1 MDALDGLIEKIAF
14 DSLRIYERAALPNF
28 ASSFRVNPC
37 SKIEERCR
45 EWFTCLGGAVALEQ
59 RLHLLDVSF
68 EDMPNILSDDGV
80 WCPSHLLPAWTDMLK
95 KAIEAA
101 QGGSWRQTV
110 LLGVVEE
117 NRKKIAFSRVY
128 LPLLMVVYQNL
139 TLNAHT
145 SRFLSEN
152 AKLDILNHA
161 LLLCH
166 RLSSRSI
173 FLEYSARLVYNRNK
187 GPVPDSFYD
196 DFQADFLENG
206 FAHFFSEYASLARI
220 LCTSLMQWIDYIHE
234 VIDHLSQDESWI
246 AKDILGEEVLP
257 PIKNIHTAGEDVHLG
272 GRKVLVLT
280 LESGQKIV
288 YKPRTLHA
296 EQAFAEYLEQAAE
309 LGLGFNFKSP
319 RMIVRENYGWAEF
332 ISQEPCVT
340 KNEVHDYY
348 RRAGAL
354 ACLLMFL
361 NGSDLHNENLI
372 AHGSYPVLVD
382 NEVLFDPVVYPM
394 DISAE
399 EKNFEILLR
408 KYSRSVL
415 MTGLLPHW
423 KEIAGIAYDSS
434 SLSAVGNQ
442 MLKRSNLK
450 WSNIGQTNIALEV
463 ERGVVIRVESKE
475 NEVIYQGQIQDIDA
489 YLEDIIAGFEQ
500 AFKLVAEKKATFI
513 AQEGPIYRF
522 EAFPLRYVYR
532 NTRLYMNILYA
543 SFSPS
548 YLRSGVD
555 RSLFFERMF
564 KGVFSQ
570 TNGQQKIAAVAQREI
585 ESMENG
591 DVPYFSSFP
600 QSRSLWIDRLYE
612 IPDFFDEN
620 GMSDVLKNFEATS
633 EKDCV
638 FQTQLIYTSLFT
650 RRANNPHQ
658 NYPER
663 VADEPHSILDPS
675 EFREEA
681 RTIGRILIERAVR
694 GRQHAT
700 WVDLVSDPLIER
712 YIPRPSGFDLYS
724 GLSGVAFFFSALYR
738 TFGEEVFKEYAL
750 AAIKPIR
757 DKLHSSARRSLIS
770 KMGIGG
776 GTGAASIV
784 YAFVKMADMLSEPN
798 LIEEA
803 SRVSEIIT
811 VDKIGQDERFDVIG
825 GAAGTLL
832 CLMSLYE
839 ITRDIGV
846 FQALDHCVDRLAL
859 TAKEIS
865 DGAKVWYTFHGTAL
879 TGFAHGNA
887 GIAYA
892 LGKFGANFND
902 LRSLSL
908 MKSAIAF
915 EAQVFDEQRNNW
927 PDFRSDQLQFMTA
940 WCHGAAG
947 IAMSRAGL
955 LRYVSDD
962 QIRIDAQI
970 GLNTVADY
978 KNMYPDH
985 LCCGALGRA
994 EALLTGGMVLKNERY
1009 INIARQIA
1017 SFVVKN
1023 AASKGGFTFHNVMPT
1038 DMIVSG
1044 FHQGLAGIGYTL
1056 IRMASPDTFPN
1067 VLLWD

>member
-1 MDALDGLIEKIAF
+1 MDALDGQLEKIVW
-14 DSLRIYERAALPNF
+14 DSLRIYERAALPRL
-28 ASSFRVNPC
+28 ASSCRVTPC
-37 SKIEERCR
+37 KKIEERRR
-45 EWFTCLGGAVALEQ
+45 EWADCLGDGDALER
-59 RLHLLDVSF
+59 RLHLLGVSL
-68 EDMPNILSDDGV
+68 DDLPYILTDEGALSASD
-80 WCPSHLLPAWTDMLK
+80 PLPAWTDMLK
-95 KAIEAA
+95 KAIEAVKDGCWK
-101 QGGSWRQTV
+101 QSD
-110 LLGVVEE
+110 LLEIAE
-117 NRKKIAFSRVY
+117 KNRKRIAFARAY
-128 LPLLMVVYQNL
+128 LPLLLVVYQKL
-139 TLNAHT
+139 TVNANA
-145 SRFLSEN
+145 SRFLSEQ
-152 AKLDILNHA
+152 AQRDILDHG

-166 RLSSRSI
+166 RFASRSL
-173 FLEYSARLVYNRNK
+173 FLEYSARLVFNRTK
-187 GPVPDSFYD
+187 GPVPDTFYD

-206 FAHFFSEYASLARI
+206 FAQFFSEYASLARI
-220 LCTSLMQWIDYIHE
+220 LCTSLIQWIEYIHE
-234 VIDHLSQDESWI
+234 VMDHLSYDESRI
-246 AKDILGEEVLP
+246 AKYILGKEVIP
-257 PIKNIHTAGEDVHLG
+257 PIMNIHAAGEDVHLG

-296 EQAFAEYLEQAAE
+296 EQAFSEYIEQATE
-309 LGLGFNFKSP
+309 LGLGLDFKSP
-319 RMIVRENYGWAEF
+319 RMIVHENYGWAEF
-332 ISQEPCVT
+332 ISQEPCT
-340 KNEVHDYY
+340 TPNEVRNYY

-354 ACLLMFL
+354 ACLLMFV

-372 AHGSYPVLVD
+372 AHGPYPVLVD
-382 NEVLFDPVVYPM
+382 NEVLFDPVVYPV

-399 EKNFEILLR
+399 EQNFEILLR
-408 KYSRSVL
+408 NYSRSVL

-423 KEIAGIAYDSS
+423 KEIAGVAYDSS

-442 MLKRSNLK
+442 MLKRPNLK
-450 WSNIGQTNIALEV
+450 WSNIGQTNITLEV
-463 ERGVVIRVESKE
+463 ERGAIIRVESKE
-475 NEVIYQGQIQDIDA
+475 NEVICQGQIQDIDT

-500 AFKLVAEKKATFI
+500 AFKLVAGKKAAFV
-513 AQEGPIYRF
+513 AQDGPIDRF
-522 EAFPLRYVYR
+522 KAFPLRYVYR

-591 DVPYFSSFP
+591 DVPYFSSLP
-600 QSRSLWIDRLYE
+600 QSHSLWVNRFYE
-612 IPDFFDEN
+612 IPDFFDET

-633 EKDCV
+633 ENDCA
-638 FQTQLIYTSLFT
+638 FQTRLIYASLFT

-663 VADEPHSILDPS
+663 EADEPYPILNPS

-694 GRQHAT
+694 DRQHAT

-724 GLSGVAFFFSALYR
+724 GLSGVALFFSALYR
-738 TFGEEVFKEYAL
+738 TFGEGVYKEYAL
-750 AAIKPIR
+750 AAIQPIR
-757 DKLHSSARRSLIS
+757 EKLQSSTRRSLIS

-776 GTGAASIV
+776 GNGAASIV

-798 LIEEA
+798 LIDEA

-811 VDKIGQDERFDVIG
+811 TDKIVQDERFDVIG
-825 GAAGTLL
+825 GTAGTLL

-839 ITRDIGV
+839 ITRDLGV
-846 FQALDHCVDRLAL
+846 YKTLAYCVDRLAT
-859 TAKEIS
+859 TAKEETN
-865 DGAKVWYTFHGTAL
+865 GAKVWYTFHGTAL

-902 LRSLSL
+902 CRSLDL

-915 EAQVFDEQRNNW
+915 ESQVFDEQRRNW
-927 PDFRSDQLQFMTA
+927 PDFRSNQRQFMTA

-955 LRYVSDD
+955 LRYFSDD
-962 QIRIDAQI
+962 QIIIDAQM
-970 GLNTVADY
+970 GLKTVAEY

-994 EALLTGGMVLKNERY
+994 EALFTGGTVLKDERY
-1009 INIARQIA
+1009 MNIGRQIA

-1023 AASKGGFTFHNVMPT
+1023 AAAKGGYTFHNVMPA
-1038 DMIVSG
+1038 DMVISG
-1044 FHQGLAGIGYTL
+1044 FHQGLAGIGYAL
-1056 IRMASPDTFPN
+1056 LRMGTPDTFPN